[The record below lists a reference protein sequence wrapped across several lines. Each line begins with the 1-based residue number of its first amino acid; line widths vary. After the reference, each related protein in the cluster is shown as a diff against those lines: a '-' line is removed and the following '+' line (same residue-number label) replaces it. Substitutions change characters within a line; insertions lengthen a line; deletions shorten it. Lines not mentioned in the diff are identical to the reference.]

1 MVRRSNYSL
10 DMRKSLLAL
19 LVVMAALPARAQESV
34 HVMQPKQTLY
44 AVSRMYGVP
53 VKTLLQI
60 NNFANPNKIKVGT
73 AIKLPAGTKAAVNS
87 PAATLATQS
96 VPESNTTTAAKPAE
110 EARRRH
116 RSAGQEDS
124 GGRLALFRPLQVD
137 WSNWRTMAGSLVAPT
152 LNKQNSPSMWPLTA
166 VPASSTSP
174 ALAAPGKPGNLPPK
188 PLSATWSKP
197 PALIP
202 SSAKAEASAAA
213 LAGATNQRQRC

>member
-19 LVVMAALPARAQESV
+19 LVVMAALPARAQEAV

-73 AIKLPAGTKAAVNS
+73 AIKLPAGTKAVS
-87 PAATLATQS
+87 TSSSTLATQS
-96 VPESNTTTAAKPAE
+96 VPENNTTATAKPTE
-110 EARRRH
+110 EAK
-116 RSAGQEDS
+116 EDTQV
-124 GGRLALFRPLQVD
+124 LAKKTATADWRYFGPLQVD

-152 LNKQNSPSMWPLTA
+152 LNKQKQPLCVAVNCGARKLNITGSGGTWKTWESPSESFERDL
-166 VPASSTSP
+166 VK
-174 ALAAPGKPGNLPPK
+174 AACADHKLGKG
-188 PLSATWSKP
+188 
-197 PALIP
+197 
-202 SSAKAEASAAA
+202 
-213 LAGATNQRQRC
+213 

>member
-19 LVVMAALPARAQESV
+19 LVVMAALPARAQEAV

-73 AIKLPAGTKAAVNS
+73 AIKLPAGTKAVS
-87 PAATLATQS
+87 TSSSTLATQS
-96 VPESNTTTAAKPAE
+96 VPENNTTAAAKPTE
-110 EARRRH
+110 EAK
-116 RSAGQEDS
+116 EDTQV
-124 GGRLALFRPLQVD
+124 LAKKTATADWRYFGPLQVD

-152 LNKQNSPSMWPLTA
+152 LNKQKQPLYVA
-166 VPASSTSP
+166 VNCGARKLNITGSGGTWKTWESP
-174 ALAAPGKPGNLPPK
+174 AESFERDLVKAACSDPKLGKG
-188 PLSATWSKP
+188 
-197 PALIP
+197 
-202 SSAKAEASAAA
+202 
-213 LAGATNQRQRC
+213 

>member
-73 AIKLPAGTKAAVNS
+73 AIKLPAGTKAVS
-87 PAATLATQS
+87 TSSSTLATQS
-96 VPESNTTTAAKPAE
+96 VPENNTTAAAKPTE
-110 EARRRH
+110 EVK
-116 RSAGQEDS
+116 EDTQV
-124 GGRLALFRPLQVD
+124 LAKKTATADWRYFGPLQVD

-152 LNKQNSPSMWPLTA
+152 LNKQKQPLYVAVNCGARKLNITGSGGTWKTWESPSESFERDL
-166 VPASSTSP
+166 VK
-174 ALAAPGKPGNLPPK
+174 AACADPKLGKG
-188 PLSATWSKP
+188 
-197 PALIP
+197 
-202 SSAKAEASAAA
+202 
-213 LAGATNQRQRC
+213 

>member
-19 LVVMAALPARAQESV
+19 LVVMAALPARAQEAV

-73 AIKLPAGTKAAVNS
+73 AIRLPAGTKAAGT
-87 PAATLATQS
+87 PATTLATQS
-96 VPESNTTTAAKPAE
+96 VPESTSTTTTETAAVTAVESEEGDTEVLAKKAPA
-110 EARRRH
+110 ADWRYF
-116 RSAGQEDS
+116 G
-124 GGRLALFRPLQVD
+124 PLQVD

-152 LNKQNSPSMWPLTA
+152 LNKQKQPLYVA
-166 VPASSTSP
+166 VNCGARKLNITGSGGTWKTWESP
-174 ALAAPGKPGNLPPK
+174 AESFERDLVKAACADPKLGKG
-188 PLSATWSKP
+188 
-197 PALIP
+197 
-202 SSAKAEASAAA
+202 
-213 LAGATNQRQRC
+213 

>member
-19 LVVMAALPARAQESV
+19 LVVMAALPARAQEAV

-73 AIKLPAGTKAAVNS
+73 AIKLPAGTKAVS
-87 PAATLATQS
+87 TSSSTLATQS
-96 VPESNTTTAAKPAE
+96 VPENNTTAAATPTE
-110 EARRRH
+110 EAK
-116 RSAGQEDS
+116 EDTQV
-124 GGRLALFRPLQVD
+124 LAKKTATADWRYFGPLQVD

-152 LNKQNSPSMWPLTA
+152 LNKQKQPLYVAVNCGARKLNITGSGGTWKTWESPSESFERDL
-166 VPASSTSP
+166 VK
-174 ALAAPGKPGNLPPK
+174 AACADPKLGKG
-188 PLSATWSKP
+188 
-197 PALIP
+197 
-202 SSAKAEASAAA
+202 
-213 LAGATNQRQRC
+213 

>member
-19 LVVMAALPARAQESV
+19 LVVMAALPARAQEAV

-73 AIKLPAGTKAAVNS
+73 AIKLPAGTKAVNS

-96 VPESNTTTAAKPAE
+96 VPESNTTAAAKPAE
-110 EARRRH
+110 EDK
-116 RSAGQEDS
+116 EDTQV
-124 GGRLALFRPLQVD
+124 LAKKAPNADWRYFGPLQVD

-152 LNKQNSPSMWPLTA
+152 LNKQKQPLYVA
-166 VPASSTSP
+166 VNCGARKLNITGSGGTWKTWESP
-174 ALAAPGKPGNLPPK
+174 AEAFERDLVKAACADPKLGKG
-188 PLSATWSKP
+188 
-197 PALIP
+197 
-202 SSAKAEASAAA
+202 
-213 LAGATNQRQRC
+213 

>member
-19 LVVMAALPARAQESV
+19 LVVMAALPARAQEAV

-73 AIKLPAGTKAAVNS
+73 AIKLPAGTKAVS
-87 PAATLATQS
+87 TSSSTLATQS
-96 VPESNTTTAAKPAE
+96 VPENNTTAAARPTE
-110 EARRRH
+110 E
-116 RSAGQEDS
+116 GKEDTQV
-124 GGRLALFRPLQVD
+124 LAKKTATADWRYFGPLQVD

-152 LNKQNSPSMWPLTA
+152 LNKQKQPLYVA
-166 VPASSTSP
+166 VNCGARKLNITGSGGTWKTWESP
-174 ALAAPGKPGNLPPK
+174 AEAFERDLVKAACADPKLGKG
-188 PLSATWSKP
+188 
-197 PALIP
+197 
-202 SSAKAEASAAA
+202 
-213 LAGATNQRQRC
+213 